1 MGSKPCPACGTLNS
15 VTATVCHKC
24 GTYLKEEKGPPSGGA
39 PQRTEPSGGESAGA
53 GPSEAVPKKVIRKP
67 VAAPI
72 VQKKVIKKPLG
83 EQQGGGGESDTQNPP
98 DEEF

>member
-1 MGSKPCPACGTLNS
+1 MT
-15 VTATVCHKC
+15 
-24 GTYLKEEKGPPSGGA
+24 
-39 PQRTEPSGGESAGA
+39 QPSGGESAGA

-67 VAAPI
+67 VAAPPI

-83 EQQGGGGESDTQNPP
+83 EQTQEGGGESDTQNPP